1 MRNLVLTGFMGTGKT
16 TVGQAVAERLGRR
29 FVDMDA
35 VIEARAGKSI
45 SDIFAQEGEGTF
57 RALEAGLCRELSE
70 QRDLVIATGGGALV
84 DPANRAV
91 MAATSTLICLHASV
105 DEILARV
112 GQGETRP
119 MLESATPRAGVERLL
134 TARRPAY
141 ATIPW
146 QVETTGRSLKEV
158 VETVAS
164 LADVQTLP
172 VSYPGGAYPIH
183 IGTSILEYLGGA
195 LRAAGVPE
203 GVRIAVVSN
212 DVVAPLYAEPVT
224 AALAKAGY
232 DAFVVQLP
240 DGEAHKHLATVRQLY
255 DDLLDGNLDRS
266 GVVLALGGGVT
277 GDIAG
282 FAAATLMRGVR
293 FVQVPTS
300 LLAMTDASVGGKT
313 GVDLPQGKN
322 LVGAFKQP
330 DLVFIDLDVLE
341 TLDELELR
349 SGMAE
354 VIKHGIIADRE
365 LFMALVRRRQTDD
378 SPITP
383 ELLARSI
390 RVKIEIVEE
399 DPFEGGRRAVLNLG
413 HTTAHALEQLSNY
426 TMRHGDAVAIGTVAA
441 ARIAEALGR
450 AERGLAD
457 HIASVL
463 SAVGLPVRCPPHP
476 FDALWAAMRHDKK
489 RRGRHLRWI
498 LPRSIGE
505 VEISSD
511 VPRAV
516 VHSVLIDLGARA
528 GGNSV

>member
-1 MRNLVLTGFMGTGKT
+1 MGTGKT
-16 TVGQAVAERLGRR
+16 AVGQAVAVRLGRA

-35 VIEARAGKSI
+35 VIEVRAGKSI
-45 SDIFAQEGEGTF
+45 ADIFAQEGEGAF

-84 DPANRAV
+84 DPLNRAV
-91 MAATSTLICLHASV
+91 ITASSNVICLRASV

-112 GQGETRP
+112 GDGQTRP
-119 MLESATPRAGVERLL
+119 LLAGADPRADVERLL
-134 TARRPAY
+134 AARRPAY

-146 QVETTGRSLKEV
+146 QVETTGCPLEEV
-158 VETVAS
+158 VETVAN

-172 VSYPGGAYPIH
+172 VTYPGGAYPIH
-183 IGTSILEYLGGA
+183 IGASILKHLGGA

-203 GVRIAVVSN
+203 GVRMAVVSN
-212 DVVAPLYAEPVT
+212 DVVGPLYAAPVV
-224 AALAKAGY
+224 AALKLAGY
-232 DAFVVQLP
+232 DPFVVHLP
-240 DGEAHKHLATVRQLY
+240 DGEAHKHLATVRRLY
-255 DDLLDGNLDRS
+255 DQLLAGELDRG

-282 FAAATLMRGVR
+282 FAAATFMRGVR

-354 VIKHGIIADRE
+354 VIKHGIIADRD
-365 LFMALVRRRQTDD
+365 LFMALVRRFETGAT
-378 SPITP
+378 SITP
-383 ELLARSI
+383 DLLARSI
-390 RVKIEIVEE
+390 QVKIKVVED

-413 HTTAHALEQLSNY
+413 HTTAHALELLSAY
-426 TMRHGDAVAIGTVAA
+426 TMRHGDAVAIGAVAA

-450 AERGLAD
+450 AETGLAD
-457 HIASVL
+457 RIANVL
-463 SAVGLPVRCPPHP
+463 LAVGLPVRCPPRP
-476 FDALWAAMRHDKK
+476 FDAIWEAMQHDKK
-489 RRGRHLRWI
+489 RQGRYLRWI
-498 LPRSIGE
+498 LPRSVGE

-516 VHSVLIDLGARA
+516 VRSVLVDLGAKD
-528 GGNSV
+528 GGDNV